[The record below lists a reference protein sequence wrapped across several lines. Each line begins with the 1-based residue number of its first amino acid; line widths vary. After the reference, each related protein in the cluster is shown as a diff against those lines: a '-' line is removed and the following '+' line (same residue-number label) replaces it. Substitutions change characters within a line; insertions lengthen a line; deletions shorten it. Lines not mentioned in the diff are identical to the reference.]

1 MGEFDSGIYS
11 AAFFLFM
18 LLIDRYVLRRGAVD
32 LLSVSVGNDSKDY
45 VKFELAFNSDQKFI
59 KSELVYSVRDKEVP
73 TTVIKGKDR
82 TLDFTLQGL
91 NREYLL
97 IDKKLLTDGT
107 WIVDVKVTTTGSR
120 INPLHKIFPITT
132 YIKQEVE
139 IRL

>member
-1 MGEFDSGIYS
+1 MGEFDSSIYS
-11 AAFFLFM
+11 GALVLFM
-18 LLIDRYVLRRGAVD
+18 LLIDRYVLRRGAVE
-32 LLSVSVGNDSKDY
+32 LLSVCIGNDSKDY

-91 NREYLL
+91 NREYLM
-97 IDKKLLTDGT
+97 IDKKLLTNGT

-120 INPLHKIFPITT
+120 INPLHKIFPIET

-139 IRL
+139 VRL